1 MNTAKTSMN
10 IKLNRLTTLLIL
22 AIFSASAT
30 PMFAQQYEVGKNAHS
45 HNDYQQTYPFYTA
58 YMHGF
63 ASIEVDVFQ
72 VGDKLYVAH
81 DEEKIDPRKTIESLY
96 FNPLLKQIKM
106 NGNNKAYKDG
116 KGLQLMIDFKTSG
129 IPALKC
135 LEAKLKPI
143 RQYFDVQKDPN
154 AVRIVITGETPPPA
168 NFKDFDDIFFF
179 DGRRTISYSPEELK
193 RVAFFSANFKDFSK
207 WKGNG
212 KMSRP
217 DSMKVKNFVDSVH
230 QAGKPVRFW
239 GNPDTQ
245 TSWVTFMKMG
255 IDYLN
260 TDLPAAI
267 ARFLKQHGKLD

>member
-1 MNTAKTSMN
+1 MK
-10 IKLNRLTTLLIL
+10 KRLQQLQILLTL
-22 AIFSASAT
+22 IFSACT
-30 PMFAQQYEVGKNAHS
+30 TTLFAQHYEVGKNAHS
-45 HNDYQQTYPFYTA
+45 HNDYEQALPFYTA
-58 YMHGF
+58 FLHGF

-72 VGDKLYVAH
+72 VGNNLYVAH
-81 DEEKIDPRKTIESLY
+81 DEENINTRKNIESLY
-96 FNPLLKQIKM
+96 LNPLLKQIKM
-106 NGNNKAYKDG
+106 NGNGKAYKNG
-116 KGLQLMIDFKTSG
+116 KGLQLVIDFKTAG
-129 IPALKC
+129 TPALKL

-143 RQYFDVQKDPN
+143 RQYFDVQKDLN

-207 WKGNG
+207 WKGIG
-212 KMSRP
+212 KMSMP

-267 ARFLKQHGKLD
+267 ARFLKRHGKLD

>member
-1 MNTAKTSMN
+1 MKR
-10 IKLNRLTTLLIL
+10 KLNRLTTFLIL
-22 AIFSASAT
+22 VIFSASAT
-30 PMFAQQYEVGKNAHS
+30 PLFAQRYEVGKNAHA
-45 HNDYQQTYPFYTA
+45 HNDYQKPKPFYTA
-58 YMHGF
+58 FKNGF

-72 VGDKLYVAH
+72 VGDNLYVAH
-81 DEEKIDPRKTIESLY
+81 DEEDINPKKTFERLY
-96 FNPLLKQIKM
+96 LNPLLKQIKK
-106 NGNNKAYKDG
+106 NGNNKAYKNG

-135 LEAKLKPI
+135 LETKLKPI
-143 RQYFDVQKDPN
+143 RQYFDVQKDPD
-154 AVRIVITGETPPPA
+154 AVRIVITGEMPPPA

-179 DGRRTISYSPEELK
+179 DGRRTISYTPEELK

-207 WKGNG
+207 WKGKS
-212 KMSRP
+212 KMSMP

-260 TDLPAAI
+260 TDLPAAM
-267 ARFLKQHGKLD
+267 AGFLKEYSKLD